1 VNTENL
7 RTDGREAFQLL
18 NSLAAWNLKE
28 KLGIAKSGGLVY
40 DNKDNVFRAKRER
53 PALQERN
60 VGIHMRRKSVKKMIA
75 IQVAAALAS
84 TILFSFITTFNI
96 FRIQGIQA
104 DAEQASALLDRA
116 QRAEVAHYKWSSNL
130 SNALY
135 AGTEFTGSIDPTTC
149 VLGQWIYGEAG
160 TDDPVVLELRSQLEP
175 LHKEL
180 HESAT
185 HVLDMLE
192 DDPSGAQDY
201 YQDTIQKN
209 LGTLVGL
216 LDQVVDEGGV
226 LTLESQKQIG
236 FTTVTMHITS
246 GVCLFLALACLISL
260 IYYVVKRVVAPILDI
275 TKESAQLQEG
285 LLDLEMTYNS
295 PDEVGDL
302 ARTLKDSMS
311 LIRSYVTDINRL
323 MGELS
328 QGNFDVHTSTDY
340 IGDFS
345 TIQSSMDSFTRT
357 ISNTLEQITEA
368 EQRISANAEQLS
380 SSSQSLAQGATEQA
394 SSVQELYATLDGVS
408 QSAKQN
414 VEVASD
420 AQTHA
425 DMTSK
430 QVSASGEHM
439 RQMVSAMEDI
449 SGTSQQIGQIITTI
463 EDISFQTNILALNA
477 AVEAAR
483 AGEAGK
489 GFAVVAGEVRSLAA
503 QSDQAAKATK
513 ELIDNCVAATARGTQ
528 IVGGVSQELQSTLEL
543 VTRSNQDIG
552 VIAEAVRREAEAI
565 MQVTEGIGQISAVVQ
580 TNSATSEESAAVS
593 TELFTQANR
602 LKAQIQQFQLRR

>member
-1 VNTENL
+1 M
-7 RTDGREAFQLL
+7 
-18 NSLAAWNLKE
+18 
-28 KLGIAKSGGLVY
+28 GIAKSGGLVY